1 MGNYSSK
8 RGGRAPDIGKE
19 SQVDDRRASHSQ
31 PPLLAGVLPS
41 LYQRRVQLLAVEA
54 LESPPT
60 LPVEETLRDAIDFC
74 YGGGRDWA
82 PHVRVTVYADNPVE
96 HQSNVPVYST
106 LLCTWGVP
114 GFEKEEVRCKPVE
127 GTDVR
132 SGRVTVSA
140 FWSRRVLVRGR
151 PVLYRGLIHQLLH
164 RFLILPDGDKRRQL
178 LVNIILQLHEAC
190 YNCIGRHKEVFEY
203 CIYDL
208 IEAEAGE
215 EPWPDAKQLAGYIG
229 GDTAAPAAPVAD
241 PMESARATVRRHAAM
256 FLDKHKRN
264 ALGAACLSPL
274 KFLFQRCYEVFE
286 NIDSHGASF
295 WASMLTIA
303 FFPGLEM
310 PFESI
315 VELDTGWTWG
325 AVHFLEQMRD
335 GDARVALE
343 RFSAPENI
351 GQDWRSLSVG
361 LRPPRASRQ
370 RLPGLPF
377 AFGEEGFRTALAE
390 AKRPKSKLR
399 LALRPYAERFA
410 RMMARDVLLHHC
422 TLAAVSSVTWDAM
435 LGPALSALSEDAL
448 GSPVSAEDL
457 RVALCGDVSDA
468 AAIEV
473 DTSSFER
480 LLRAAGV
487 PWAEL

>member
-1 MGNYSSK
+1 
-8 RGGRAPDIGKE
+8 
-19 SQVDDRRASHSQ
+19 
-31 PPLLAGVLPS
+31 
-41 LYQRRVQLLAVEA
+41 
-54 LESPPT
+54 
-60 LPVEETLRDAIDFC
+60 
-74 YGGGRDWA
+74 
-82 PHVRVTVYADNPVE
+82 
-96 HQSNVPVYST
+96 
-106 LLCTWGVP
+106 
-114 GFEKEEVRCKPVE
+114 
-127 GTDVR
+127 
-132 SGRVTVSA
+132 
-140 FWSRRVLVRGR
+140 
-151 PVLYRGLIHQLLH
+151 
-164 RFLILPDGDKRRQL
+164 
-178 LVNIILQLHEAC
+178 VNIILQLHEAC

-473 DTSSFER
+473 DTASFER